1 MYMQAAVAREMH
13 EERLERAQADR
24 MVAQV
29 RAMRRARRRL
39 ARAQRQM
46 SQAHVK
52 AARIRQK
59 LEAEA

>member
-1 MYMQAAVAREMH
+1 MH
-13 EERLERAQADR
+13 EEMLERAQADR

-29 RAMRRARRRL
+29 RALQRARRRL

-46 SQAHVK
+46 SQARVK